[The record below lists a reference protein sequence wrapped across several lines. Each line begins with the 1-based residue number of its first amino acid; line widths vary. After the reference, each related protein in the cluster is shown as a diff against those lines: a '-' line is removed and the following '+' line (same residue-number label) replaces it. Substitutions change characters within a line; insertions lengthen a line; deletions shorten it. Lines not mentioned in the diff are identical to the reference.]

1 MSSAEGGGP
10 MWTAGAVAR
19 ELRIADSTLRT
30 WHRRYGLGPAAPRP
44 GQYRRYSSADI
55 ARLRRMRDL
64 IAAGVLPSEAA
75 RRVTDPGESAPTTD
89 ILAEVLAAARALDN
103 AQCAG
108 AVERALGQWGVIDAW
123 EQVCRPALAAVD
135 PERIDCEHV
144 LSWAI
149 STALRR
155 LDRPTAAAAVLLTC
169 TDDEQHTLPLEAL
182 AAALAEH
189 DTPVRMLGAAV
200 PTATLAQA
208 AVSAEPRA
216 VVLWSQRPET
226 ARPEAVRALLRRR
239 VRALIAGPGW
249 RRRPAGAEHV
259 HSLRDAVTALRDVT

>member
-1 MSSAEGGGP
+1 

-19 ELRIADSTLRT
+19 QLRIADSTLRT

-44 GQYRRYSSADI
+44 GQYRRYGSADI

-75 RRVTDPGESAPTTD
+75 RRVGSTGESAPTTD
-89 ILAEVLAAARALDN
+89 VLAEVLAAARALDN

-108 AVERALGQWGVIDAW
+108 AIERALGQWGVIEVW
-123 EQVCRPALAAVD
+123 ERVCRPALAAVD

-155 LDRPTAAAAVLLTC
+155 VDRPAASSSVLLTC
-169 TDDEQHTLPLEAL
+169 TEDEQHTLPLEAL
-182 AAALAEH
+182 AAALAEC
-189 DTPVRMLGAAV
+189 DTPVRMLGARV
-200 PTATLAQA
+200 PTAALAHA
-208 AVSAEPRA
+208 TASAEPRA
-216 VVLWSQRPET
+216 VVLWSQCPET

-259 HSLRDAVTALRDVT
+259 DSLRAAVTALREIT